1 MNRVIR
7 RSAVECFAA
16 SCFVTA
22 LVGGVLFAAG
32 CVSPRGG
39 PRQFS
44 KLSAVEKA
52 AALQLFDTYVAQTE
66 RLRRVAFP
74 LRRAALE
81 MCPESNITPV
91 WGASIAV
98 TEMLPELYRHGALM
112 RYSLTDRPMFLFITP
127 GGPMD
132 LAGVRAGDVV
142 LRVNGLDVSGP
153 GGVREVSELLD
164 RSEVALLV
172 LLRGEERLLVEVA
185 STLVCGGEALV
196 VTSSSIN
203 AYIHGYRTPAVSIY
217 VTSRMLDYV
226 PSDEELALIVSHA
239 LGHIIGGDPVYWKKG
254 IADRIGAEVLAAG
267 YVDSGQLS
275 GLVSLHHRWA
285 GWISGR
291 GPGRAEKDRNRKF
304 SEDAELRADRIGA
317 EILAA
322 ANVDFGEAIDFWK
335 RMSAESPESI
345 AALHGARH
353 PSTPERFVQ
362 LRELHARLFG
372 PSRTPPD

>member
-44 KLSAVEKA
+44 NLSAAEKA
-52 AALQLFDTYVAQTE
+52 AALQLFDTLVAQTE

-81 MCPESNITPV
+81 MCPESNITPS

-98 TEMLPELYRHGALM
+98 TETLPEQYRHGALM
-112 RYSLTDRPMFLFITP
+112 RYGLNPMEYGLTGGRMFLFITP

-132 LAGVRAGDVV
+132 LAGVRAGDEV
-142 LRVNGLDVSGP
+142 LRVNGL
-153 GGVREVSELLD
+153 GVGSMREVSELLD
-164 RSEVALLV
+164 RSEVALLL

-185 STLVCGGEALV
+185 PTPVCGGEASLV
-196 VTSSSIN
+196 SDYSIN
-203 AYIHGYRTPAVSIY
+203 AFTHRESIY
-217 VTSRMLDYV
+217 VTSGMLDYV
-226 PSDEELALIVSHA
+226 LSDEELALIVSHA
-239 LGHIIGGDPVYWKKG
+239 LGHIIGGDPIYWGKNILQG
-254 IADRIGAEVLAAG
+254 IVAPSWRSIPAFAG
-267 YVDSGQLS
+267 MDS
-275 GLVSLHHRWA
+275 
-285 GWISGR
+285 
-291 GPGRAEKDRNRKF
+291 NRKF
-304 SEDAELRADRIGA
+304 SEDVELRADRIGA